1 MRYASKGTGVHEED
15 GHDVAEES
23 ECLRMLVNRVKFSS
37 LINSTSSMTGD
48 GFVQVFCC
56 VKADEA
62 SNSNNDLFLHTST

>member
-1 MRYASKGTGVHEED
+1 
-15 GHDVAEES
+15 
-23 ECLRMLVNRVKFSS
+23 MLVNRVKFSS